1 MEESSILNRSVY
13 APQIKQMIANSVGAS
28 VVTDKN
34 VYQEGS
40 PVNKPLLGQIVSDLM
55 QPGSRIVGMEH
66 LMELHQVALRKK
78 ACLILMEHYSN
89 FDIPNLYELLE
100 REPAGGQEV
109 ADAIVSVAGVKLN
122 ETSPLVLAFTE
133 VFTRVVIYPGR
144 PAASPGRP
152 AASPGR
158 SAASPGRSAAS
169 SDDAADHPEAEQR
182 RARINIA
189 GLKALNTLR
198 RQGRLILVF
207 PSGTRYKPWDPSTAR
222 GLKEI
227 DTYLKFYS
235 HMVTVAIN
243 GNTLLPNPEGS
254 MDEDFIRKDVVLYTV
269 SPVIKCSD
277 FRREALHESTEEDES
292 RKQRVVDSLMA
303 ALARLHAD
311 TEPKRKALLDGLGL
325 SQP

>member
-40 PVNKPLLGQIVSDLM
+40 PVNKPLLRQIVNGLM
-55 QPGSRIVGMEH
+55 LPGSRVVGMEH

-100 REPAGGQEV
+100 RETAGGQEV

-144 PAASPGRP
+144 PAASPGHP
-152 AASPGR
+152 
-158 SAASPGRSAAS
+158 AAS
-169 SDDAADHPEAEQR
+169 SDGAADHPEAERR

>member
-1 MEESSILNRSVY
+1 MDESLLLNRSKY
-13 APQIKQMIANSVGAS
+13 APLIQQMVANSVGAP

-40 PVNKPLLGQIVSDLM
+40 PVNKPILKRIVSDLLL
-55 QPGSRIVGMEH
+55 PGSGILG
-66 LMELHQVALRKK
+66 LDNLLELHQVALRKK

-89 FDIPNLYELLE
+89 FDIPNVYELLE
-100 REPAGGQEV
+100 RQGEKGREI

-144 PAASPGRP
+144 SVDTI
-152 AASPGR
+152 
-158 SAASPGRSAAS
+158 
-169 SDDAADHPEAEQR
+169 DDHGKRQEAERR

-198 RQGRLILVF
+198 REGRLILVF
-207 PSGTRYKPWDPSTAR
+207 PSGTRYKPWDPSTGR

-235 HMVTVAIN
+235 HMVTVSIN
-243 GNTLLPNPEGS
+243 GNNLLPNPSGN
-254 MDEDFIRKDVVLYTV
+254 MDEDFVREDLVLYTV
-269 SPVIKCSD
+269 SPVVKCSE
-277 FRREALHESTEEDES
+277 FRREALRDSADEEEGK
-292 RKQRVVDSLMA
+292 KQRVVDGLMA
-303 ALARLHAD
+303 ALARQHAQ
-311 TEPKRKALLDGLGL
+311 TEEKRRAMLATLGI

>member
-1 MEESSILNRSVY
+1 MDESLLLNRSKY
-13 APQIKQMIANSVGAS
+13 APLIQQMVANSVGAP

-40 PVNKPLLGQIVSDLM
+40 PVNKPLLKRIVSDLLL
-55 QPGSRIVGMEH
+55 PGSGILG
-66 LMELHQVALRKK
+66 LDNLLELHQVALRKK

-89 FDIPNLYELLE
+89 FDIPNVYELLE
-100 REPAGGQEV
+100 RQGEKGREI

-144 PAASPGRP
+144 SVDTI
-152 AASPGR
+152 
-158 SAASPGRSAAS
+158 
-169 SDDAADHPEAEQR
+169 DDHGKRQEAERR

-198 RQGRLILVF
+198 REGRLILVF
-207 PSGTRYKPWDPSTAR
+207 PSGTRYKPWDPSTGR

-235 HMVTVAIN
+235 HMVTVSIN
-243 GNTLLPNPEGS
+243 GNNLLPNPSGN
-254 MDEDFIRKDVVLYTV
+254 MDEDFVREDLVLYTV
-269 SPVIKCSD
+269 SPVVKCSE
-277 FRREALHESTEEDES
+277 FRREALRDSADEEEGK
-292 RKQRVVDSLMA
+292 KQRVVDGLMA
-303 ALARLHAD
+303 ALARQHAQ
-311 TEPKRKALLDGLGL
+311 TEEKRRAMLATLGI

>member
-1 MEESSILNRSVY
+1 MDDSSILNRSVY
-13 APQIKQMIANSVGAS
+13 APLIEQMISNSVGAS

-40 PVNKPLLGQIVSDLM
+40 PVNKPLMKRIVSDLLL
-55 QPGSRIVGMEH
+55 PGSAVVGMEN
-66 LMELHQVALRKK
+66 LLELHQVALRRK

-100 REPAGGQEV
+100 REPKGGQEI

-144 PAASPGRP
+144 HSSPDPASEEHHEHER
-152 AASPGR
+152 
-158 SAASPGRSAAS
+158 
-169 SDDAADHPEAEQR
+169 R

-198 RQGRLILVF
+198 REGRLILVF

-227 DTYLKFYS
+227 DTYIKFYS

-243 GNTLLPNPEGS
+243 GNTLLPNPAGS
-254 MDEDFIRKDVVLYTV
+254 MDEDFIRRDVVQYTV
-269 SPVIKCSD
+269 SPVMKCSD

-292 RKQRVVDSLMA
+292 RKQRVVDALMA
-303 ALARLHAD
+303 ALSRQHAE
-311 TEPKRKALLDGLGL
+311 TEKGRQALLAKLGI
-325 SQP
+325 SPA

>member
-13 APQIKQMIANSVGAS
+13 APHIEQMIANSVGAS

-40 PVNKPLLGQIVSDLM
+40 PVNKPLLRQIVSDLM
-55 QPGSRIVGMEH
+55 LPGSRIVGLEH
-66 LMELHQVALRKK
+66 LLELHQVALRKK

-100 REPAGGQEV
+100 REPAGGQEI

-144 PAASPGRP
+144 PTAPSEDEGRQRDE
-152 AASPGR
+152 GK
-158 SAASPGRSAAS
+158 
-169 SDDAADHPEAEQR
+169 HQEAEQR

-207 PSGTRYKPWDPSTAR
+207 PSGTRYKPWDPSTGR

-243 GNTLLPNPEGS
+243 GNTLLPNPGGS

-277 FRREALHESTEEDES
+277 FRREALHDSTEEDES
-292 RKQRVVDSLMA
+292 RKQRVVDNLMA
-303 ALARLHAD
+303 ALARQHAD